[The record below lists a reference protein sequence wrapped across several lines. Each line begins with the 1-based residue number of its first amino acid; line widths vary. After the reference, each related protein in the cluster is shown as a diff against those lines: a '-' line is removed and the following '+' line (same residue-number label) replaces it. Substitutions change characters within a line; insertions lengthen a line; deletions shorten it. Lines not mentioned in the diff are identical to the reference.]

1 MEFRHVYTRGSNN
14 ERFSIFGYNFNQS
27 KPMKFFNV
35 LLLVFVTLAISD
47 SRYLFNMFDLNK
59 DNKLDYSEVLKM
71 FVTAE
76 EDGINTKALYQEVV
90 RDARRYMSDV
100 FKTEEI
106 TFAQWNTV
114 FNFRNI
120 SSPGEPQQMHLS
132 VTGVEGEMNIMWATK
147 SMI

>member
-1 MEFRHVYTRGSNN
+1 MFTLEDQT
-14 ERFSIFGYNFNQS
+14 FSIFGYNFNQS
-27 KPMKFFNV
+27 KSMKFFNV
-35 LLLVFVTLAISD
+35 LVLVFVTVAISD